1 MILEVVADIAIP
13 YLMSF
18 IVDVGIAN
26 RDVPYILKIGGIM
39 VLFALAAMTMGII
52 ASFVGAKAGF
62 GFAAEIRKAAYAK
75 LQDFSFANFDILSGS
90 TLITRLTTDVE
101 MLGQVMMMTLR
112 MAIRAPFMMI
122 LALIMAYR
130 VNAELSIIFFIT
142 IPFVAIAMFVIMY
155 KAMPIFRV
163 LQQKVD
169 RINGIVQEDLT
180 GMRVIKNFNRQ
191 DHEEGR
197 FKERN
202 DDLMQTALKGVSYV
216 LLLFPAL
223 NLVIYSCI
231 IAVLWF
237 GGQKV
242 IAGAMGGGELITF
255 VTYITQIMM
264 SLMMM
269 SFYFMMVTRGVASGG
284 RVVEILETTSEIQN
298 PQNPRTEVPDASI
311 TFEDVSFQY
320 PTASECALK
329 DISLSIFP
337 GQMIG
342 IIGSTGSAKSTLV
355 QLIPR
360 LYDATKGV
368 VKVGGHDVRE
378 YDLTVLRDE
387 VSFVLQKNTLVSGTI
402 RSNMQWGDAAAD
414 DAKIEE
420 ALRIAQAWDFVSAL
434 PDGIDHKVEQ
444 GGSNFSGGQRQRL
457 TIARAIVRNP
467 KILILDDSTS
477 AVDMDTDE
485 RLRNAFRTEL
495 GEVTTIIIAQRIQ
508 SIEDADQIFVMDH
521 GKIESTGTHSELLE
535 HSPIY
540 KEIYDSQ
547 QKGVIEG

>member
-329 DISLSIFP
+329 DISLSISP